1 MEQLLVSRLEQFFI
15 LEKTEKMTARPLK
28 IGNLELKSPVVMAPM
43 AGVTD
48 YPMRKM
54 IRRFGDELI
63 FTEMLQAASLVH
75 AHRRTEKMA
84 VCTPQ
89 ERPAAVQLL
98 GADPAKMAEAARI
111 AEAQGTVAL
120 IDINMGCPM
129 VKITKCGYGAALM
142 QEEETAQKIVSAVVK
157 AVSVPVSVKFRL
169 GWDEDSRYFLDFGK
183 RMQDAG
189 AAAVTLHAR
198 TRAQFYSGAADW
210 NAVRQLK
217 ESLSIPVIGNGDVYA
232 PEDAAR
238 MLAETGADGVMTARG
253 ALGRP
258 WFPAACTAYLEG
270 RPAPVV
276 PPLVSVVTDHW
287 HELEKYYGK
296 KAFFIARKHIAWYS
310 QGMKDSSVFRDR
322 VNNTREIPELLDLIH
337 GFFTDA
343 V

>member
-1 MEQLLVSRLEQFFI
+1 
-15 LEKTEKMTARPLK
+15 MTAPSLK
-28 IGNLELKSPVVMAPM
+28 IGNLEFKSPVVMAPM

-54 IRRFGDELI
+54 MRRFGNELI

-89 ERPAAVQLL
+89 EKPAGVQLL
-98 GADPAKMAEAARI
+98 GADPDKMAEAARI

-142 QEEETAQKIVSAVVK
+142 QEEETARKIVSSVVR
-157 AVSVPVSVKFRL
+157 AVSVPVTVKFRL
-169 GWDEDSRYFLDFGK
+169 GWDENTKYFLDFGK
-183 RMQDAG
+183 RIQDAG

-198 TRAQFYSGAADW
+198 TREQFYSGRADW
-210 NAVRQLK
+210 NAIRQLK
-217 ESLSIPVIGNGDVYA
+217 EALSVPVIGNGDIYT

-238 MLAETGADGVMTARG
+238 MLDETGADGVMIARG
-253 ALGRP
+253 ALGKP
-258 WFPAACTAYLEG
+258 WFAAQCSAYLDG
-270 RPAPVV
+270 RPAPVL
-276 PPLVSVVTDHW
+276 PPLVSIVLDHW
-287 HELEKYYGK
+287 RELEKYYGK
-296 KAFFIARKHIAWYS
+296 KAFFIARKHVAWYS

-322 VNNTREIPELLDLIH
+322 VNNTKEVPELLALIQD
-337 GFFTDA
+337 FFAKTP
-343 V
+343 